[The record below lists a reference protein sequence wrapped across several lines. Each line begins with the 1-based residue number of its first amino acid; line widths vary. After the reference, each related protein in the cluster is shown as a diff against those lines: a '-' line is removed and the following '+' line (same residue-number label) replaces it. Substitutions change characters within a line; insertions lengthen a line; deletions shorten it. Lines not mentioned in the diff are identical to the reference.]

1 MLPGLLSQLFTT
13 VKSASSLTV
22 TELGAGTGRNTIKL
36 LQFSTASVPISRI
49 NALDLSPG
57 MLEVGRQRCDKYFEA
72 NATTLAK
79 VPKLEFYQFDALNPS
94 NFPDLKNLEGT
105 ADIVLS
111 TLVLEHLPIDIF
123 FRTAKSLLK
132 NGEGGYLILTNMH
145 AAMGRIGQA
154 GFVDE
159 ETGEKIRGDSYNYE
173 IEEVLAEGKKWGFN
187 LEGSVGERA
196 VREED
201 IGEGR
206 LLGPRGRKWIG
217 VKVWFGMVMRVEG

>member
-1 MLPGLLSQLFTT
+1 LPGLLTQLFTNILST
-13 VKSASSLTV
+13 IPLTI
-22 TELGAGTGRNTIKL
+22 TELGAGTGRNTVKL
-36 LQFSTASVPISRI
+36 LNPSTTNASVSRI

-57 MLEVGRQRCDKYFEA
+57 MLDVARQRCTKYLETHP
-72 NATTLAK
+72 TTLSEM
-79 VPKLEFYQFDALNPS
+79 PKIEFYEFDALSPT
-94 NFPDLKNLEGT
+94 NFPDVKELEVK

-111 TLVLEHLPIDIF
+111 TLVLEHLPIDVF
-123 FRTAKSLLK
+123 FRSASSLLK
-132 NGEGGYLILTNMH
+132 KSGGVCLVLSNMH
-145 AAMGRIGQA
+145 AEMGRISQA

-173 IEEVLAEGKKWGFN
+173 VEEVVAEGKKWGFV
-187 LEGSVGERA
+187 LEGSVAERE

-217 VKVWFGMVMRVEG
+217 VRVWFGMVMRFDG